1 MRRRLAAVGLL
12 LVLAGVLAAQLR
24 LETRLTVFFLGAGG
38 EAGMLGRLQ
47 QTRFARR
54 YLLLI
59 ELAQGERSVT
69 PFARRLRRQLARVE
83 GVARVWSLSE
93 PPLAFLDLL
102 QDYADHAE
110 VIYSLDPAREAPQL
124 FDPATLPRR
133 AENLR
138 QALLSS
144 YGDWVQAIAR
154 RDPLLLT
161 LHALEDWRDRLRPRR
176 HGNFEVL
183 VIESAADAFAL
194 DRQRVLQQRLRQ
206 LLDTPE
212 AGTYRL
218 TLTGVPVFAVR
229 AQERIQ
235 RDVARVTAASTL
247 GVLAVFLGLF
257 RTLRSLLAVAVV
269 LAFAAAAGALATQL
283 VFGYVHALTLALGG
297 TLVGVC
303 IDYPIHVLAHCGGRE
318 PRAVVRR
325 LWPALMLGG
334 GTTLIGYLALGA
346 TGYPGFEQ
354 VAVFAGAGIVAAL
367 LATGYFLPDFI
378 AAVCLRRPR
387 LRPLT
392 AWLGFARRHRKG
404 LQLAAVLAVA
414 AAGAAWPRLQWL
426 DDLEKLAAVDP
437 ELKRQDRQLRA
448 RLGGIEPGR
457 AVLVEAPDLETA
469 LQRAETATLV
479 LRRLRETRA
488 LAGFQPLYPWYVSQ
502 SLQARNWRQYQS
514 HVTPEFVAAWRR
526 ALATAGLTVEP
537 LSQLVRS
544 EPPWLPVPD
553 PRLAEILVGQ
563 VRTRQDRAELA
574 IWLGSHDPDA
584 VRAALAGLE
593 GVRYFSQHDH
603 VNRLAQQYR
612 RRALKTLA
620 AGVAVIWALLA
631 WRYRS
636 PLTALQLLAPP
647 LLGGTTIL
655 IGFAAAGFPLSFF
668 HLLAALLAIAI
679 CVDYAIFYR
688 ERRGGD
694 IAATYQAMGA
704 SMLTTVTAFAAL
716 GLASQPVLQA
726 LALAVT
732 CGVVSGFLWC
742 PVLVVPLSESMES

>member
-12 LVLAGVLAAQLR
+12 LALASVLAAELR

-59 ELAQGERSVT
+59 EPAQGEQAVT
-69 PFARRLRRQLARVE
+69 PFARRLQRQLARVE

-93 PPLAFLDLL
+93 PPLAFMDLL

-138 QALLSS
+138 RALLSP

-161 LHALEDWRDRLRPRR
+161 LHALKDWRDRLQPRR

-183 VIESAADAFAL
+183 VIESEADAFAL
-194 DRQRVLQQRLRQ
+194 ERQRALQQRLRR
-206 LLDTPE
+206 LFDTAEVE
-212 AGTYRL
+212 AETYRL

-283 VFGYVHALTLALGG
+283 AFGYVHALTLALGG

-325 LWPALMLGG
+325 LWPALALGG

-367 LATGYFLPDFI
+367 LATRYLLPAF
-378 AAVCLRRPR
+378 VSGLRRPR
-387 LRPLT
+387 LRALT

-414 AAGAAWPRLQWL
+414 AAGVAWPRLQWL

-469 LQRAETATLV
+469 LQRAEAATRV
-479 LRRLRETRA
+479 LRRLRAEGALTR
-488 LAGFQPLYPWYVSQ
+488 FQPLYPWYVSQ
-502 SLQARNWRQYQS
+502 SLQARNWRHYRS
-514 HVTPEFVAAWRR
+514 LVTAEFIAAWRR
-526 ALATAGLTVEP
+526 ALAAAGLAVEP
-537 LSQLVRS
+537 LSQLARS
-544 EPPWLPVPD
+544 EPPWLTTSD
-553 PRLAEILVGQ
+553 PRLAELLVGQ
-563 VRTRQDRAELA
+563 VQTRPDRAELA
-574 IWLGSHDPDA
+574 IWLGGHEPAA

-612 RRALKTLA
+612 RRALTTLA

-631 WRYRS
+631 WRYRG
-636 PLTALQLLAPP
+636 PLAALQLLAPP

-694 IAATYQAMGA
+694 AAATYRAMGA

-732 CGVVSGFLWC
+732 AGVVSGFLWC